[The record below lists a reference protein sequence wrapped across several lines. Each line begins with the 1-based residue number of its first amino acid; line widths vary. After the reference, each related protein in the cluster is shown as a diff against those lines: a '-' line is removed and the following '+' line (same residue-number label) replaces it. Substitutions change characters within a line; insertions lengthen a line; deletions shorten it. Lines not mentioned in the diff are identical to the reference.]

1 MIPALQS
8 SGFNLI
14 ATLKESGGKTSDGK
28 KRNRLHGLLVISEV
42 GIAMI
47 LLVGAGLLIKSF
59 YKLQQVDLGFNP
71 ASVLTMRLSLPEA
84 RYAEPQKARAFF
96 DELVSRTEDLPGVK
110 SVGVVSSLPLSGS
123 GVSLNMFVED
133 KPENQVNVELLMSNP
148 KYLNA
153 LGLELQEGRFFN
165 ERDRDNTPYVAVVN
179 EAFARSFL
187 PGESVLGKRVKMGAL
202 NAPFPWLSIVGVLRD
217 IKHQGPNAEAKPE
230 MFVPYTQAP
239 LGMLMLQSMFLAVR
253 TDSNPERSVA
263 TVRGIVREI
272 DPEQP
277 IFEVSTMQELLAA
290 TVATHRFN
298 MLLVGIFSMLALL
311 LAAIGIYGVMSYT
324 VAART
329 REIGIRMALGARTVN
344 VLSLVIRDGMVLA
357 LAGLTI
363 GICGALALTRLMS
376 RMLFQVTPT
385 DLTTFAFVSI
395 LLIIVALVACI
406 LPARRASLV
415 EPMEALRRE

>member
-1 MIPALQS
+1 VIPALQS